1 MAREFSWKVTRVESE
16 RERRAKPGFVR
27 VGVDE
32 DNGSDDLDGLAGEVE
47 EGPELMQNSNERS
60 RRREG

>member
-1 MAREFSWKVTRVESE
+1 VEGDE
-16 RERRAKPGFVR
+16 GR
-27 VGVDE
+27 VGEGAEGEAWVCKGWVDE
-32 DNGSDDLDGLAGEVE
+32 DNGSNDLDGLAGEVE